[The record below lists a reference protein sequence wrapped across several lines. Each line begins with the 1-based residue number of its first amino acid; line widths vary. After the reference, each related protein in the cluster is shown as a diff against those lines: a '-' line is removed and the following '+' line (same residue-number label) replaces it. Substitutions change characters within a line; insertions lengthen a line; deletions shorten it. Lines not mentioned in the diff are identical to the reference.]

1 MKFSVL
7 MDATFQKALIEI
19 AMKHLLLWKQGYGFH
34 VSLFSA

>member
-19 AMKHLLLWKQGYGFH
+19 AMKHLHLWKQGYGFH